1 MREKEII
8 ENLESMGYKKTKT
21 FKIDNY
27 KIVRYTLIHDKHEV
41 FNQDLIYYDNKVEHM
56 NLIVESQT

>member
-8 ENLESMGYKKTKT
+8 KNLEGMGYKKTKT

-41 FNQDLIYYDNKVEHM
+41 FNQDLIYYDNQVEHM